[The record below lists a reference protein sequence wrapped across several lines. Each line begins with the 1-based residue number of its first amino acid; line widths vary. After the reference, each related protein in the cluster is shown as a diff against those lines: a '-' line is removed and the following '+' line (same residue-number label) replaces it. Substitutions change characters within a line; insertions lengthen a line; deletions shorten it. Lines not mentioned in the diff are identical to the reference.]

1 MLQVIISPAKQMRV
15 TQDTFSVQG
24 IPPFAHQAA
33 RLHQALLSIEN
44 IDGADGLQA
53 LWNVSDKLLASCMD
67 TLHEFAPVLREADLA
82 DSGIARRISPA
93 IMSHHGIQYQS
104 MAPEVMDAKQLAWLQ
119 SHLWILSGLYGCVRP
134 FHAVEPYRLEM
145 GAKLAV
151 DDARD
156 LYAFWG
162 DKLARATAPA
172 GSNTTIVNLASVEY
186 AKAVL
191 PHLADD
197 ATAVTCLFG
206 EGIRNGKPI
215 QRSTASKK
223 ARGSMV
229 RWMAENKL
237 EDASELTAFNIG
249 YRHIPELSDKNTL
262 VFMNAQAGPP
272 FPNTPLLRQ
281 AIGLCNLARRAILV
295 GNLNVL
301 YVGYRNARRRFQ
313 APFRQRDIHG
323 RGHIPL
329 IFELDRQCFERLIK
343 RHAFDFLARNRP
355 TAQLQLHKLVARI
368 PVVAR
373 RGHRVATSDLHRH
386 DRQGI
391 VGLKLPGSAATT
403 AERPNTKGNHQHGKH
418 RKTNRDQPMVCTVL
432 LGRHVPL
439 RRSI

>member
-15 TQDTFSVQG
+15 TQDAFSVQG
-24 IPPFAHQAA
+24 IPPFAHQTA
-33 RLHQALLSIEN
+33 RLHQALLSIES
-44 IDGADGLQA
+44 IDGAGGLQA

-82 DSGIARRISPA
+82 DSVIARHLSPA
-93 IMSHHGIQYQS
+93 IMSYHGIQYQS
-104 MAPEVMDAKQLAWLQ
+104 MAPEVMDSAQLAWLQ
-119 SHLWILSGLYGCVRP
+119 DHLWILSGLYGCVRP

-156 LYAFWG
+156 LYAFWS
-162 DKLARATAPA
+162 DKLARAIAPA
-172 GSNTTIVNLASVEY
+172 GSNATIVNLASVEY

-191 PHLADD
+191 PHLAGD

-262 VFMNAQAGPP
+262 VFMNAQA
-272 FPNTPLLRQ
+272 Q
-281 AIGLCNLARRAILV
+281 
-295 GNLNVL
+295 
-301 YVGYRNARRRFQ
+301 
-313 APFRQRDIHG
+313 
-323 RGHIPL
+323 
-329 IFELDRQCFERLIK
+329 
-343 RHAFDFLARNRP
+343 
-355 TAQLQLHKLVARI
+355 
-368 PVVAR
+368 
-373 RGHRVATSDLHRH
+373 
-386 DRQGI
+386 
-391 VGLKLPGSAATT
+391 
-403 AERPNTKGNHQHGKH
+403 
-418 RKTNRDQPMVCTVL
+418 
-432 LGRHVPL
+432 
-439 RRSI
+439 